1 MKKQDDDNI
10 GLGSIFRGLDK
21 LINIVGD
28 MIENEE
34 NEVDIKGAL
43 NDPEQS
49 KKITANYG
57 FNIKIGGENFKGLR
71 DINTANKMKDNSNRE
86 KVIEPATDVFDE
98 EERVLI
104 VMELPGVSEEDIK
117 IEIENNIL
125 KIEAEV
131 NNNIYIKNV
140 KLSFTPTTENITSQ
154 LNNSIYSIIIN
165 KISETK

>member
-28 MIENEE
+28 MLENEE
-34 NEVDIKGAL
+34 SEVDIKGAL
-43 NDPEQS
+43 NDPEKS
-49 KKITANYG
+49 NKVTANYG
-57 FNIKIGGENFKGLR
+57 VNIKIGGENFKGIK
-71 DINTANKMKDNSNRE
+71 DINSFNKMKDSYNKE
-86 KVIEPATDVFDE
+86 KIIEPATDVFDE

-117 IEIENNIL
+117 IEVESNIL
-125 KIEAEV
+125 KIKAEV

-140 KLSFTPTTENITSQ
+140 KLSFVPITESITSQ

-165 KISETK
+165 KTCEN

>member
-28 MIENEE
+28 MLENEE
-34 NEVDIKGAL
+34 SEVDIKGAL
-43 NDPEQS
+43 NDPEKS
-49 KKITANYG
+49 KKVTANYG
-57 FNIKIGGENFKGLR
+57 VNIKIGGENFKGIK
-71 DINTANKMKDNSNRE
+71 DINSFNKMKDSYNKE
-86 KVIEPATDVFDE
+86 KIIEPATDVFDE

-117 IEIENNIL
+117 IEVESNIL

-140 KLSFTPTTENITSQ
+140 KLSFVPITESITSQ

-165 KISETK
+165 KTSEIK